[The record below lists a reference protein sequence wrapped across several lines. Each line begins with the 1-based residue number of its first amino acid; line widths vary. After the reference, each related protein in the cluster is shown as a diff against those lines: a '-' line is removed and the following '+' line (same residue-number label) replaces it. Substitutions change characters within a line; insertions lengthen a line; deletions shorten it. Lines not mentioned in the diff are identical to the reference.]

1 MIVLKNEVT
10 FNQLE
15 KEIYEYG
22 CEVAREAMK
31 KVLTALDDHL
41 AKERDKKK
49 YRDKG
54 KRETSIKTLMG
65 EVEYSRRIY
74 QCDSET
80 GTSGKEYIY
89 LLDRSL
95 DLNKVGLFSG
105 NLVQLITESASNKSF
120 RKSAESIS
128 NTTGQ
133 KISHGGVWNVIQAV
147 GEKIDTTEKKQAK
160 AVSQECSKGQR
171 ENPILFEEA
180 DGVYLSIQGKDRKK
194 GKRQELK
201 VAISYEGWKE
211 VSKNRYEVAHKLVC
225 AGFEPAAEF
234 RKRKEG
240 MLGSEYNLD
249 EIQIRILNGDGGSW
263 IKSQSEGE
271 GVHYQ
276 LDPFHKSRA
285 IIRNIQDKQVRA
297 TMLTFLK
304 QNKYEE
310 MLMYL
315 NALEKDNTDEKIKE
329 RLRSLHNYFSEN
341 RPGLMPYL
349 ARGLDLPALEDGL
362 VYRSMGTMEHNIC
375 DVISQRMKHRK
386 GSWSIAGG
394 GNMAKVLAW
403 KASRRLKGVINQ
415 FITGQMCGKL
425 AEAIR
430 VPLSAAQVPRTIGKG
445 YSYPTRGSWPFE
457 GVFKTNG
464 RYAIQKL
471 VSDRV
476 L

>member
-10 FNQLE
+10 FNELE
-15 KEIYEYG
+15 REIYEYG
-22 CEVAREAMK
+22 CEVARQLMVQ
-31 KVLTALDDHL
+31 VLKALDNHL

-54 KRETSIKTLMG
+54 KRKTSIKTLMG
-65 EVEYSRRIY
+65 EVEYSRRVY
-74 QCDSET
+74 ECDSEIGT
-80 GTSGKEYIY
+80 GGKEYIY
-89 LLDRSL
+89 LLDRAL

-105 NLVQLITESASNKSF
+105 NLVQLITESVSNKSF
-120 RKSAESIS
+120 RKSAKSIS

-147 GEKIDTTEKKQAK
+147 GEKIDTTEEEQAQ
-160 AVSQECSKGQR
+160 AVSQECNLGQR
-171 ENPILFEEA
+171 ETPILFEEA
-180 DGVYLSIQGKDRKK
+180 DGVYLSIQGKERKK
-194 GKRQELK
+194 GKKQELK

-211 VSKNRYEVAHKLVC
+211 VSKDRYEVTHKLVC

-234 RKRKEG
+234 RERKEG

-263 IKSQSEGE
+263 IKRQSESE
-271 GVHYQ
+271 EVHYQ

-310 MLMYL
+310 ILMYL
-315 NALEKDNTDEKIKE
+315 SALEKDSTDEKIKE
-329 RLRSLHNYFSEN
+329 QLRNLHNYFSEN
-341 RPGLMPYL
+341 RAGLMPYL
-349 ARGLDLPALEDGL
+349 ARGLDLPVLEDGL

-403 KASRRLKGVINQ
+403 KASRRLTGVINQ
-415 FITGQMCGKL
+415 FTSGQVSAKL
-425 AEAIR
+425 VEVIQ

-445 YSYPTRGSWPFE
+445 YSYPTKGTWPFE